1 MSFIADLHIHS
12 RYSRATS
19 RDCSPEN
26 LDYWSR
32 RKGISLLGTG
42 DFTHALWRKELS
54 DKLKSIGDGF
64 YVLKDEY
71 LQPCDV
77 SGIQPRFVVSGEISS
92 IYKKNGKTRKVH
104 NVIILPGLEAAQKLS
119 TQLEKI
125 GNLHSDGRPIL
136 GLDSK
141 NLLEITL
148 TACPEALFIP
158 AHIWTPH
165 FSVLGANS
173 GFDSIEECFEDL
185 TPHIFALETGLSSD
199 PPMNWRLSALDRFAL
214 VSNSDA
220 HSPSNLAREANIF
233 DCPLTYAAFYAA
245 LKNNDRKAF
254 AGTIEFY
261 PEEGKYHF
269 DGHRDCKIRW
279 EPSRTIEADGI
290 CPVCNKKLTVGVLHR
305 VEKLA
310 DRPVGY
316 VPRFKRTFESLVPL
330 AQVVSGC
337 LGVGVKSLKV
347 TREYNRLLA
356 ALGSELH
363 ILREVS
369 LEDITAVAGEHIAEG
384 KRRTRTGE
392 LHILAGFDGE
402 FGTVALFPD
411 AGI

>member
-19 RDCSPEN
+19 PECSPES

-32 RKGISLLGTG
+32 RKGIGLLGTG

-54 DKLKSIGDGF
+54 EKLQSIGDGL
-64 YVLKDEY
+64 YVLRDTY
-71 LQPCDV
+71 SRPADV
-77 SGIQPRFVVSGEISS
+77 GGPQPRFVVSGEIST

-104 NVIILPGLEAAQKLS
+104 NVIILPGLEQAHKLS
-119 TQLEKI
+119 TELEKI

-141 NLLEITL
+141 KLLEITL
-148 TACPEALFIP
+148 TVCPDALFIP

-185 TPHIFALETGLSSD
+185 TPYIYALETGLSSD

-233 DCPLTYAAFYAA
+233 NCPLTYTDMYSA
-245 LKNNDRKAF
+245 LKNNDTTAF

-269 DGHRDCKIRW
+269 DGHRACGIRW
-279 EPSRTIEADGI
+279 EPSRTIQADGI

-310 DRPVGY
+310 DRPDGY
-316 VPRFKRTFESLVPL
+316 VPDTKRSFESLVPL
-330 AQVVSGC
+330 AQVISGC
-337 LGVGVKSLKV
+337 LGVGVKSVKV
-347 TREYNRLLA
+347 NREYNRLLA

-369 LEDITAVAGEHIAEG
+369 LNDIAAAAGERVADGI
-384 KRRTRTGE
+384 RRVRTGE

-402 FGTVALFPD
+402 FGTVALFPES
-411 AGI
+411 